1 MFKIIAIVIVSVRF
15 LFDFGL
21 HVLEYKSRNRGIPEE
36 LSDVY
41 DETTYLKWKRYA
53 AEKLLVSMIKDAVSF
68 LFLLTLLSSPL
79 LSLAAMRIENPYTS
93 AIVVLSIALGGDILL
108 SMPFDYVR
116 DIKIETKYGFNL
128 SSVGTFVADQIKQI
142 VISMGLV
149 MGLTCLLVLI
159 HQSLGDYTI
168 LLFSGILFG
177 LVLAISFF
185 YPFFSK
191 IYNKFASLEEGEL
204 RDALIKMLE
213 SHHYHVRD
221 IKVMDASRRTTK
233 SNAYFTGFG
242 KSKTIVLY
250 DNLLRSMTKEQ
261 ILAIFAHEMGHGL
274 HKDTLKNSLVSL
286 GQIVLIVVLAWLL
299 LKFPEIYQDFG
310 FSRVDYGLMIV
321 LLVSVLLPVV
331 VTLVGLFQHAIAR
344 KAEFRADRQAV
355 DEGYGDDLVSALKTL
370 FREDLGDLNPH
381 PLVVKLTYTHPTLL
395 ERVRHI
401 EQYQKERPAPTK
413 ESE

>member
-1 MFKIIAIVIVSVRF
+1 MFKIIALVLLSLHF
-15 LFDFGL
+15 LFDFGVHL
-21 HVLEYKSRNRGIPEE
+21 LEYKSRNRGIPQE
-36 LSDVY
+36 LCDVY
-41 DETTYLKWKRYA
+41 DEATYLKWKRYA

-68 LFLLTLLSSPL
+68 LFFLGLLSSDL
-79 LSLAAMRIENPYTS
+79 LSLAANPIDNPYTS
-93 AIVVLSIALGGDILL
+93 AIVVLSIALGGDIVL

-116 DIKIETKYGFNL
+116 SIVVETKYGFNRSGL
-128 SSVGTFVADQIKQI
+128 GTFIADQIKQI
-142 VISMGLV
+142 VISMGLL

-168 LLFSGILFG
+168 LLFTGILFG
-177 LVLAISFF
+177 LVLAVSFF

-204 RDALIKMLE
+204 RDALIQMLE

-221 IKVMDASRRTTK
+221 IKVMDASRRTSK

-250 DNLLRSMTKEQ
+250 DNLLRTMTKEQ

-274 HKDTLKNSLVSL
+274 HKDTLKNALVSL
-286 GQIVLIVVLAWLL
+286 CQIILIVVLAWLL
-299 LKFPEIYQDFG
+299 LKFPEIYHDFG
-310 FSRVDYGLMIV
+310 FSRVDYGLAIV
-321 LLVSVLLPVV
+321 LLLSVLLPI
-331 VTLVGLFQHAIAR
+331 VTTFVSLAQRAISR
-344 KAEFRADRQAV
+344 KAEFRADKQAV
-355 DEGYGDDLVSALKTL
+355 EEGYGDYLVSALKTL
-370 FREDLGDLNPH
+370 FRESLGDLNPH
-381 PLVVKLTYTHPTLL
+381 PLVVKLSYTHPTLL

-401 EQYQKERPAPTK
+401 ERYQKERPSQTK